1 MKKIKEIAWLT
12 LLALVIGIL
21 VGGAD
26 TLFGQGLLWLSD
38 LRGIYLWFLL
48 PFLPIAG
55 LFLVYLYQCYGG
67 ISQKGMTL
75 VFEVG
80 HGTESR
86 IPKRLIPLVIFSTW
100 LTHLFGGSA
109 GREGVAVQ
117 LGATISHWFSRYFPT
132 KNASKIFLLMGMG
145 AGFAGLFQTP
155 FAATFFAL
163 EVLVVGELALEAL
176 YPTLVASFL
185 ASWTSHRLGLEKFS
199 WPLTDSISFTP
210 LLVLQLLLLGFI
222 FWLTGKGFALLLT
235 YFKKKSLAYL
245 PNPYQRIFLF
255 GIILSLALFLLHSGR
270 YTGLGTNLIETSFA
284 GGTIYFYDW
293 FLKLLLTT
301 FTIAIG
307 YQGGEVT
314 PLFAIGASLGVVLA
328 LLLGLPLSFVA
339 ALGYV
344 AVFSSATS
352 TLWGPSLIGC
362 EIFGWTYFPY
372 FFLVCFVAR
381 FFKKEISIYGAQKVI
396 LKQNK

>member
-1 MKKIKEIAWLT
+1 
-12 LLALVIGIL
+12 
-21 VGGAD
+21 
-26 TLFGQGLLWLSD
+26 
-38 LRGIYLWFLL
+38 
-48 PFLPIAG
+48 
-55 LFLVYLYQCYGG
+55 
-67 ISQKGMTL
+67 
-75 VFEVG
+75 
-80 HGTESR
+80 
-86 IPKRLIPLVIFSTW
+86 
-100 LTHLFGGSA
+100 
-109 GREGVAVQ
+109 
-117 LGATISHWFSRYFPT
+117 
-132 KNASKIFLLMGMG
+132 MGMG

-176 YPTLVASFL
+176 YPTLVASL
-185 ASWTSHRLGLEKFS
+185 VVSWISHQLGLEKFS
-199 WPLTDSISFTP
+199 IPLTDMISFTP
-210 LLVLQLLLLGFI
+210 LLVLQLFLLGFM

-245 PNPYQRIFLF
+245 PNPYQRIFVF
-255 GIILSLALFLLHSGR
+255 GIVLSLSLFLLHSGR
-270 YTGLGTNLIETSFA
+270 YTGLGTSLIEASFS

-314 PLFAIGASLGVVLA
+314 PLFAIGSSLGVVLA
-328 LLLGLPLSFVA
+328 LLLGLPLPFVA